1 MEYNLEFIQKNLQIK
16 YLNNLVNGGHKL
28 HINVDKINE
37 LLIKLDDTVNEYTVT
52 ENIAISQ
59 NNSQTDFQ
67 KQVDTIDYLYL
78 KPWTK
83 LTLIHKIIKIKEFVN
98 NLEIKDET
106 EKDNLKDTLIEL
118 IKDKSIKNKVNYDE
132 TKGKITSIPKL
143 AFQNSQYTIV

>member
-37 LLIKLDDTVNEYTVT
+37 MLNKLDDTVNEYTVT
-52 ENIAISQ
+52 ENID
-59 NNSQTDFQ
+59 NSQTDFQ

-106 EKDNLKDTLIEL
+106 EKDNLKDKLIEL
-118 IKDKSIKNKVNYDE
+118 IKDKSSKNKVNYDE